1 MNARRVLRE
10 TGRGLARN
18 LSMVVS
24 IVLVT
29 FVSLTFV
36 GAAALMQLQITQM
49 KSFWY
54 DKAQVAVY
62 LCNDSSSTDVCP
74 QGNATADQQKAVRAK
89 LESPALQ
96 PYVAKVY
103 FETKA
108 EALKNFQQQFKGN
121 SALSWVTVNDMADTF
136 WVRLKHPAASAE
148 SSIIS
153 EALNGQ
159 SGVDQVQDQRAYLDR
174 IFSVLRVASYTA
186 IGLAALMLAAAI
198 LLISTTIRQ
207 SAFSR
212 RKELGIMRLVGAS
225 NSFIQAPFVLEG
237 VISALIGSVLACGA
251 LAAIVQFFV
260 QGYLS
265 SRLQGTALITLSGT
279 WGVLP
284 LVVLV
289 GVVLAGGASMVAI
302 RRYLRV

>member
-1 MNARRVLRE
+1 MNFGRVLRE
-10 TGRGLARN
+10 TGRGLSRN

-36 GAAALMQLQITQM
+36 GAAALMQ
-49 KSFWY
+49 
-54 DKAQVAVY
+54 VAVY

-74 QGNATADQQKAVRAK
+74 DGNVTDEQREAVQDK
-89 LESPALQ
+89 LESEALK
-96 PYVAKVY
+96 PYVEQVY
-103 FETKA
+103 FEDKA
-108 EALKNFQQQFKGN
+108 QALANFKEQFKGN
-121 SALSWVTVNDMADTF
+121 SALSWVTVDDMADTY
-136 WVRLKHPAASAE
+136 WVRLKNPSDATQST
-148 SSIIS
+148 IIS

-159 SGVDQVQDQRAYLDR
+159 GGVDQVQDQRAYLDR

-186 IGLAALMLAAAI
+186 IGLAVLMLAAAI

-207 SAFSR
+207 SAFAR
-212 RKELGIMRLVGAS
+212 RRELGIMRLVGAS

-237 VISALIGSVLACGA
+237 VISAFIGSVLAAGA

-265 SRLQGTALITLSGT
+265 SRLQGTALVTLGGT
-279 WGVLP
+279 WPVLP
-284 LVVLV
+284 LVVAL
-289 GVVLAGGASMVAI
+289 GVVLAGGASMIAI

>member
-1 MNARRVLRE
+1 MKFGRILRE
-10 TGRGLARN
+10 TNHGLSRN

-36 GAAALMQLQITQM
+36 GAAALMQMQITQM
-49 KSFWY
+49 KTYWY

-74 QGNATADQQKAVRAK
+74 DGGVTTAQRQAVRAK
-89 LESPALQ
+89 LSSDALK
-96 PYVAKVY
+96 PYVERVY
-103 FETKA
+103 FEDQKQ
-108 EALKNFQQQFKGN
+108 ALQNFRTEFKGN
-121 SALSWVTVNDMADTF
+121 SSLNWVSESDMADTF
-136 WVRLKHPAASAE
+136 WVRLKDPSQ
-148 SSIIS
+148 SSVIS
-153 EALNGQ
+153 ETLNGQ
-159 SGVDQVQDQRAYLDR
+159 AGVDQVQDQRAYLDR
-174 IFSVLRVASYTA
+174 IFGVLRLASYTA

-207 SAFSR
+207 SAFAR

-225 NSFIQAPFVLEG
+225 NLYIEAPFVMEG
-237 VISALIGSVLACGA
+237 VISAFIGSVLASGA
-251 LAAIVQFFV
+251 LAGVVQFFV

-265 SRLQGTALITLSGT
+265 QRLQGTALITLGST
-279 WGVLP
+279 WAVFP
-284 LVVLV
+284 LVIAV
-289 GVVLAGGASMVAI
+289 GVVLAALASIVAI